1 MSGKFNEKMR
11 WLYNLG
17 ILGYYLLVK
26 IVSIRNEKARKWIL
40 GRKDIFER
48 LRETI
53 QPGERIFWF
62 HASSLGEFEQ
72 GRPVIEAIRK
82 LKPGYKILLTFF
94 SPSGYELRKDYKYA
108 DYIFYLPLDTKRNA
122 SRFIEIVQPEKVF
135 FIKYEFWYHYLTQL
149 KEAGIP
155 TYIFSALFRPS
166 HIFFKPW
173 GKWYLKA
180 IRAYE
185 HIFVQN
191 QESFDILHKF
201 GFKNISVSGDTR
213 LDRVGEIADAAPGL
227 DKLEIFCASQK
238 AIIAGSTWPE
248 DEDLF
253 IPYVNSCEPGRKFI
267 IAPHEVTPQSL
278 ARISGALE
286 KQYAFYSTALPEELL
301 KADVLIVDGY
311 GYLVSVYRYGML
323 AYVGGGF
330 TSGIHSILE
339 PAVFGLPVIFG
350 PEYHKFQE
358 ALDMLSIGA
367 AACIHN
373 YEELEKEITG
383 YISDPEKLSHD
394 STLARNYVNK
404 NRGASKDIVKYLF
417 L

>member
-1 MSGKFNEKMR
+1 MR

-17 ILGYYLLVK
+17 ILLYYLLVK
-26 IVSIRNEKARKWIL
+26 IVSIRNAKARKWIE

-48 LRETI
+48 LRKTI
-53 QPGERIFWF
+53 TPGDRILWF
-62 HASSLGEFEQ
+62 HVSSLGEFEQ

-82 LKPGYKILLTFF
+82 IKPEFKILLTFF

-108 DYIFYLPLDTKRNA
+108 DYIFYLPLDTKKNA
-122 SRFIEIVQPEKVF
+122 RQFIDIVRPEKVF
-135 FIKYEFWYHYLTQL
+135 FIKYEFWYNFLIQL
-149 KEAGIP
+149 SEEEIP

-166 HIFFKPW
+166 QIFFKPW

-180 IRAYE
+180 LYTYE

-191 QESFDILHKF
+191 QESYNILHQY
-201 GFKNISVSGDTR
+201 GFKNVSICGDTR
-213 LDRVGEIADAAPGL
+213 LDRVGEIADAAPKL
-227 DKLEIFCASQK
+227 DKLEIFCGGQK
-238 AIIAGSTWPE
+238 AIIAGSTWKE

-253 IPYVNSCEPGRKFI
+253 IPYLNKCQSGQKFV

-278 ARISGALE
+278 ERVCSALE
-286 KQYAFYSTALPEELL
+286 KPYTLYSTASNEELL
-301 KADVLIVDGY
+301 NAAVLIVDGY

-350 PEYHKFQE
+350 PDYQKFQE
-358 ALDMLSIGA
+358 AHDMLSLGA
-367 AACIHN
+367 ASCVYSN
-373 YEELEKEITG
+373 EELENQIDS
-383 YISDPEKLSHD
+383 YLSNPEKLRSA
-394 STLARNYVNK
+394 SALARGYVNK
-404 NRGASKDIVKYLF
+404 NRGASKEIVKYLF

>member
-17 ILGYYLLVK
+17 ILVYYLLVK
-26 IVSIRNEKARKWIL
+26 IVSIRNEKARKWLL
-40 GRKDIFER
+40 GRKDIFKR

-53 QPGERIFWF
+53 PPGERIFWF

-122 SRFIEIVQPEKVF
+122 ARFIDIVRPEKVF

-149 KEAGIP
+149 KEEGIP

-173 GKWYLKA
+173 GKWYLQA

-213 LDRVGEIADAAPGL
+213 LDRVGEFADAAPGL
-227 DKLEIFCASQK
+227 EKLEIFCGSQK

-253 IPYVNSCEPGRKFI
+253 IPYVNKCESGRKFI

-278 ARISGALE
+278 ARICGALE
-286 KQYAFYSTALPEELL
+286 KPYAFYSTALPDELL

-358 ALDMLSIGA
+358 AHDMLSIGA

-373 YEELEKEITG
+373 YEELEEKITG
-383 YISDPEKLSHD
+383 YLSNPEKLSHD

-404 NRGASKDIVKYLF
+404 NRGASKNIVKYLF